1 MQPLQ
6 KPEPA
11 KKARQCCGGRCSRCP
26 GASLVSCCF
35 SWTLTDVKNFL
46 VQIPQVYCETL
57 ARRPWAFLLL
67 WAIAVLIVLPMMWRP
82 IVVNADIDAFRRA
95 DAPAARGH
103 LAYLDALKFMRAV
116 KNESALGQRTM
127 LKVEIL
133 YEAKDGSVFSESVLR
148 DIRAFEQ
155 SLRSLAGWSALCNMS
170 EPALQFHCNPGDS
183 MGNYVWPR
191 RLDDFLNAQGFFRL
205 AFDGSALERLPMD
218 AVIAYL
224 SEGLAA
230 PHDLRMFLPMTFAEP
245 SSGSKT
251 LRSVFGFAA
260 PDLNDT
266 AFREAFQDF
275 VQNELYSS
283 LLQAVIDTR
292 KPVDPSS
299 WDQPP
304 AIRIYFRGD
313 MLDEHELLE
322 ALYSDMLLAIGPLFI
337 SLVVAWVKLRS
348 ALLALVGTTFLC
360 LAALLAYI
368 ILPVQEVSPA
378 SLLGIFLLFGLGF
391 SSIFRMQEVWRR
403 SRNEAE
409 EHSQRLLYVH
419 WAALREMLPVAGS
432 AICYV
437 LLRDSK
443 LVPLREFGVF
453 IGTSIFLACAF
464 ALLCFVPF
472 LLMHERS
479 IRPWIRRKVPKKLVG
494 VLEPAELK
502 PDWSD
507 VAEKVML
514 AVNRPKPVLAGAGF
528 AVAVALIVAV
538 AVTASQPHP
547 ALPEVFPPEH
557 HREAGRPM
565 LQSFAPSSLAEE
577 EAPLTI
583 RMCEPGRGLDSCVLH
598 WCDLENTPSNNL
610 TSWPASQAATC
621 RCYSQS
627 QTTASCT
634 NISLSLVVSG
644 PRPASLTQD
653 VLHAQALSFVA
664 TEYADANSVEITS
677 ATSRRLQSVVLEDW
691 PSGTTQVD
699 PLTQLPPINL
709 GFATARR
716 SSSSCEDAIYCYCSP
731 KSCTTPS
738 GYRRTV
744 NDLTLPAPPESADST
759 LQPQGRPSLEV
770 IVLFGISQRED
781 RSTLSGTF
789 TAAFDPDFDPASP
802 WSQRAMLRVC
812 NELPSELNILS
823 SNCWIQDFRNW
834 LVGRGQK
841 FPVDRFL
848 DFHLTLKEFLVGH
861 PSAASAMWLNEAN
874 NLTATMFTFQVVPTD
889 GADATLEMRD
899 RWLNYI
905 TGLNSEATST
915 AAGAW
920 VTCQA
925 WVDMEALKEALDSSW
940 QVLINV
946 SLVVAGV
953 GILCTLDLELV
964 LGLLVVAFGVC
975 AFIVFF
981 FFALCGWSFGPWEL
995 TIMTVF
1001 LSYSVE
1007 PAFQMGYDFVMPGM
1021 PRGLRPENNVQ
1032 PAEGMRA
1039 IAAGGDLA
1047 LAGSTHPESPGTGA
1061 EAGPSTDGLS
1071 KASDLHPKED
1081 ELPEAAVKR
1090 SVHAVAKNL
1099 ISNSIKLMLC
1109 GIMLAPC
1116 QLRIFSRLGAISI
1129 LLPVLCLPSVL
1140 VVYPALIIASGRI
1153 RREPDLVLM
1162 GKVFLDK
1169 ASWLWT

>member
-1 MQPLQ
+1 MPCVRQFYASDSTYVWQDASGQSHEVRQSEGGEPGDPLMPALYAIAQHAALAAVHAQLREGEAVFPYPDDINVSQFSSASGNCRTPANGHFASTRLLVLGTPLAADEYAHGILNASSPASPRLQTCKRRGYLCVTAPRPGPNTDGPRNLPLGLADLGCARQTPIVMPRTGPFGSDHGQQSVLVLRRSPTTSCMRSPRSVPVAQLRSQRQRKPTTSLLKAATSPLGTPQSQRTHTSTTSQGTVSEAGSGTPPALESGKGSIHAKLATGTPKVLRLMSLAGAADPSDDGVDPQSDRDHVEATPEVPPGGIAGEVAGVAGSGAAETGAHPSVAHGLPPGAEPPEEPAPLQPLQ

-472 LLMHERS
+472 LLMPH
-479 IRPWIRRKVPKKLVG
+479 RPVFGAWLDVQGRVCLGPVP
-494 VLEPAELK
+494 E
-502 PDWSD
+502 
-507 VAEKVML
+507 
-514 AVNRPKPVLAGAGF
+514 
-528 AVAVALIVAV
+528 
-538 AVTASQPHP
+538 
-547 ALPEVFPPEH
+547 
-557 HREAGRPM
+557 
-565 LQSFAPSSLAEE
+565 
-577 EAPLTI
+577 
-583 RMCEPGRGLDSCVLH
+583 
-598 WCDLENTPSNNL
+598 TP
-610 TSWPASQAATC
+610 T
-621 RCYSQS
+621 
-627 QTTASCT
+627 
-634 NISLSLVVSG
+634 
-644 PRPASLTQD
+644 
-653 VLHAQALSFVA
+653 
-664 TEYADANSVEITS
+664 
-677 ATSRRLQSVVLEDW
+677 
-691 PSGTTQVD
+691 SGTQ
-699 PLTQLPPINL
+699 Q
-709 GFATARR
+709 F
-716 SSSSCEDAIYCYCSP
+716 
-731 KSCTTPS
+731 
-738 GYRRTV
+738 
-744 NDLTLPAPPESADST
+744 
-759 LQPQGRPSLEV
+759 
-770 IVLFGISQRED
+770 
-781 RSTLSGTF
+781 
-789 TAAFDPDFDPASP
+789 
-802 WSQRAMLRVC
+802 
-812 NELPSELNILS
+812 
-823 SNCWIQDFRNW
+823 
-834 LVGRGQK
+834 
-841 FPVDRFL
+841 
-848 DFHLTLKEFLVGH
+848 
-861 PSAASAMWLNEAN
+861 
-874 NLTATMFTFQVVPTD
+874 
-889 GADATLEMRD
+889 
-899 RWLNYI
+899 
-905 TGLNSEATST
+905 
-915 AAGAW
+915 
-920 VTCQA
+920 
-925 WVDMEALKEALDSSW
+925 
-940 QVLINV
+940 
-946 SLVVAGV
+946 
-953 GILCTLDLELV
+953 
-964 LGLLVVAFGVC
+964 
-975 AFIVFF
+975 
-981 FFALCGWSFGPWEL
+981 
-995 TIMTVF
+995 
-1001 LSYSVE
+1001 
-1007 PAFQMGYDFVMPGM
+1007 
-1021 PRGLRPENNVQ
+1021 
-1032 PAEGMRA
+1032 
-1039 IAAGGDLA
+1039 
-1047 LAGSTHPESPGTGA
+1047 
-1061 EAGPSTDGLS
+1061 
-1071 KASDLHPKED
+1071 
-1081 ELPEAAVKR
+1081 
-1090 SVHAVAKNL
+1090 
-1099 ISNSIKLMLC
+1099 
-1109 GIMLAPC
+1109 
-1116 QLRIFSRLGAISI
+1116 
-1129 LLPVLCLPSVL
+1129 
-1140 VVYPALIIASGRI
+1140 
-1153 RREPDLVLM
+1153 
-1162 GKVFLDK
+1162 
-1169 ASWLWT
+1169 